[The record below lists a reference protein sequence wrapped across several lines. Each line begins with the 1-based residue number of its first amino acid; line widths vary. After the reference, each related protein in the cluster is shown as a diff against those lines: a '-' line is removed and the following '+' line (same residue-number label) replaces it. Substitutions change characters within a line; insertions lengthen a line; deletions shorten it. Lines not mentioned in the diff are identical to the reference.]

1 MPGRTPCHACGL
13 YVSAAVALVPPAV
26 IVAAAVVVLSATLPA
41 ALALPVVLSAT
52 VTVTGTRIIRRWVTT
67 VACAIDCGQRRVRDR
82 QWHTGAIKIA
92 HGGAGGPPY
101 APYGGG
107 GAP

>member
-1 MPGRTPCHACGL
+1 
-13 YVSAAVALVPPAV
+13 
-26 IVAAAVVVLSATLPA
+26 
-41 ALALPVVLSAT
+41 
-52 VTVTGTRIIRRWVTT
+52 VTT